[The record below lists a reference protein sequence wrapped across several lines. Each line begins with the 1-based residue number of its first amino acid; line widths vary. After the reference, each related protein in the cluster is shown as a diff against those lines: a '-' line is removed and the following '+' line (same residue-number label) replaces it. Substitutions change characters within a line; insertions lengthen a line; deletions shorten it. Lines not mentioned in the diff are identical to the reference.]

1 MSLMERPTIGS
12 FEPVRGVD
20 APLDDAVARE
30 IPERRWRGG
39 GGSSRLRQPDRR
51 SVRSLLI
58 ALVLAC
64 ATLMTLDHQADTV
77 LEPVREGLG
86 SVLGPVEDAAAD
98 AIAPVAAVPQWFRTQ
113 RALRAEVADLRADNA
128 DLKRQLATNAFDRG
142 RLSEYDKLTASAKD
156 LGVAMVPARVIA
168 RGPAQ
173 SFSRTVTID
182 AGSSSGLRAD
192 LTVVNGDGLVGR
204 VLRTTKTTATVLLI
218 LDGNS
223 VVGARIGDGL
233 EAGYLRGRGV
243 IGNDGRLDLELVDG
257 TVIPAK
263 GDPVVTWGS
272 RDGAPYVGGI
282 PVGAVTQ
289 VFANLR
295 DQTQRAVIEPYV
307 DFSALDRVGV
317 IVPSGTTSDRA
328 VIEADGSLQ

>member
-1 MSLMERPTIGS
+1 MVGTS
-12 FEPVRGVD
+12 
-20 APLDDAVARE
+20 
-30 IPERRWRGG
+30 
-39 GGSSRLRQPDRR
+39 
-51 SVRSLLI
+51 
-58 ALVLAC
+58 
-64 ATLMTLDHQADTV
+64 
-77 LEPVREGLG
+77 
-86 SVLGPVEDAAAD
+86 
-98 AIAPVAAVPQWFRTQ
+98 APVAAVPQWFRTQ
-113 RALRAEVADLRADNA
+113 RDLRAEVADLRADNA

-263 GDPVVTWGS
+263 GDPVVT
-272 RDGAPYVGGI
+272 
-282 PVGAVTQ
+282 
-289 VFANLR
+289 NLR